1 MGQPMA
7 WRLID
12 AGFELSLWNRS
23 PEKMRSFQQKA
34 SIAISPTAAIKDADV
49 VISMLESGDIVHLV
63 LFQQETYKAMKPN
76 TLYIDMSSI
85 PPTTAREHAQLIG
98 RHGAFYLDAPV
109 SGGTLGAKEGTLSIM
124 VGGQQDTLEKALP
137 IFNCLGSSI
146 LVGDVGCG
154 QLCKLANQAI
164 VGITIGAVAEALLL
178 ATKGG
183 ADPEAVLK
191 ALSAGFASSRILELH
206 GKRMLN
212 RDFTPGATARV
223 QLKDLKTILDEARHE
238 ELSLPLSQR
247 TYESYLSLVAN
258 GNENVDHSGLLLELE
273 HLNNT
278 QLKPIERNTL
288 NA

>member
-7 WRLID
+7 RRLID
-12 AGFELSLWNRS
+12 AGFELSIWNRS
-23 PEKMRSFQQKA
+23 PEKMRCFAQQA
-34 SIAISPTAAIKDADV
+34 SIASSPTEAIKNADI
-49 VISMLESGDIVHLV
+49 VISMLENGEVVERV
-63 LFQQETYKAMKPN
+63 LFQQETYKTMKPGA
-76 TLYIDMSSI
+76 LYIDMSSI
-85 PPTTAREHAQLIG
+85 PPTTAREHAQLIEI
-98 RHGAFYLDAPV
+98 HGASYLDAPV
-109 SGGTLGAKEGTLSIM
+109 SGGTTGAQEGTLSIM
-124 VGGQQDTLEKALP
+124 VGGQQAVLKKALP
-137 IFNCLGSSI
+137 ILDCLGNSI

-183 ADPEAVLK
+183 ADPEAVHK
-191 ALSAGFASSRILELH
+191 ALSGGFASSRILALH

-258 GNENVDHSGLLLELE
+258 GNENIDHSGLLLELE

-278 QLKPIERNTL
+278 QLTPTGSNIL